1 MALRQGE
8 ILIDHSTP
16 IDVLFMPR
24 VDGEMRARGLVPRN
38 YLTDPEE
45 MFSAPSEIPLIPK
58 SEWSDRIKEME
69 ATESLLSHVRLRGNG
84 GRPIPSLDQGQV
96 GYCHTGDTEVLT
108 EAGWVAWAD
117 YNYTDRLA
125 TANPLTG
132 RMEFQAPFEKHVYD
146 YDGEM
151 IYGTGR
157 RVNFAVTAD
166 HRMLVCPWREKERL
180 AYDRYDFVR
189 AGDLPGYCGL
199 PATTTGFVGTEV
211 RRLSVPGDREYD
223 GDDFFALLGLIV
235 SDGWAGGTANTKNWV
250 SFASFRDSERPA
262 IAALASRTG
271 FHECPGRPGVWIRYN
286 AGALAN
292 WLRSHCYAGGQ
303 TGAQAKRIPDIVKWS
318 CERQIKLFMKWFDDR
333 DRAGRVFYTSSRHL
347 ADGIQELSLK
357 VGRRASVGESGP
369 KDCRIGDKEFR
380 SKGGYGIVLSG
391 PDRSLCIERKNVIE
405 RDRYKGPVYC
415 AAVPNGTLITR
426 RDGTVLVSGNCWAHS
441 TTHTVMMDRAKS
453 NQPYVPLSAYAVAAT
468 IKKGKDE
475 GGWCGLSA
483 KFWREKG
490 GPSQSLWPQGDRDYR
505 KYDKPEIWANAQLHM
520 VAEDFVDLTRSVYDQ
535 NLTFEQVICCLLA
548 RIPLAVDF
556 NWWGHSVCALDPV
569 EVEPGSFGIRILNS
583 WSDKWGDQ
591 GMSVLRGEKAVPN
604 SCVATRVS
612 GAAVA

>member
-45 MFSAPSEIPLIPK
+45 MFAAPSEIPKIDK
-58 SEWSDRIKEME
+58 GEWSDRIKEME

-84 GRPIPSLDQGQV
+84 GKPIPSLDQGQV
-96 GYCHTGDTEVLT
+96 GY
-108 EAGWVAWAD
+108 
-117 YNYTDRLA
+117 
-125 TANPLTG
+125 
-132 RMEFQAPFEKHVYD
+132 
-146 YDGEM
+146 
-151 IYGTGR
+151 
-157 RVNFAVTAD
+157 
-166 HRMLVCPWREKERL
+166 
-180 AYDRYDFVR
+180 
-189 AGDLPGYCGL
+189 
-199 PATTTGFVGTEV
+199 
-211 RRLSVPGDREYD
+211 
-223 GDDFFALLGLIV
+223 
-235 SDGWAGGTANTKNWV
+235 
-250 SFASFRDSERPA
+250 
-262 IAALASRTG
+262 
-271 FHECPGRPGVWIRYN
+271 
-286 AGALAN
+286 
-292 WLRSHCYAGGQ
+292 
-303 TGAQAKRIPDIVKWS
+303 
-318 CERQIKLFMKWFDDR
+318 
-333 DRAGRVFYTSSRHL
+333 
-347 ADGIQELSLK
+347 
-357 VGRRASVGESGP
+357 
-369 KDCRIGDKEFR
+369 
-380 SKGGYGIVLSG
+380 
-391 PDRSLCIERKNVIE
+391 
-405 RDRYKGPVYC
+405 
-415 AAVPNGTLITR
+415 
-426 RDGTVLVSGNCWAHS
+426 CWAHS

-520 VAEDFVDLTRSVYDQ
+520 ISEDFVDLTRSVYDQ

-569 EVEPGSFGIRILNS
+569 EVEAGSFGIRILNS

-591 GMSVLRGEKAVPN
+591 GMSVLRGEKAIPN
-604 SCVATRVS
+604 SCVATRVT
-612 GAAVA
+612 GVAVA